1 MSGSLVVPRGAELC
15 FLPLAAPSPGQ
26 NQAHGRAG
34 SVLCPLK
41 ERMDPAA
48 CFGSLVPDASVTW
61 PGWGSEVRQTWVCSA
76 GSFWPNSLA
85 SPCLC
90 FF

>member
-34 SVLCPLK
+34 SVLCPP
-41 ERMDPAA
+41 EGTN
-48 CFGSLVPDASVTW
+48 GSRCVFRLL
-61 PGWGSEVRQTWVCSA
+61 GS
-76 GSFWPNSLA
+76 
-85 SPCLC
+85 
-90 FF
+90 